1 MTSARYDEQRLEG
14 AGQII
19 KTAEELASEV
29 GIKIERAEWDDGKPI
44 SNKDNHSLSIT
55 ANGKTISG
63 QFPDEWLADYPG
75 RAGNEK
81 ANSALR
87 EMIRSLK
94 K

>member
-1 MTSARYDEQRLEG
+1 MSNVRYEEQRLEG

-19 KTAEELASEV
+19 KAAEKLATEAGV
-29 GIKIERAEWDDGKPI
+29 KIERAEWDGGKPMAE
-44 SNKDNHSLSIT
+44 KANHSLSIT

-81 ANSALR
+81 ANAVLS
-87 EMIRSLK
+87 EMIRKLK
-94 K
+94 R